1 MEKAEIIKL
10 ADEYMAKE
18 LDEGFKNQ
26 VKKLL
31 EEENFTELE
40 DCFYKNLDF
49 GTGGIRG
56 VIGGGYNRMN
66 PYIIR
71 KVTQGLATYINKSA
85 ETLKQVQGDALWQ
98 PSVVLAHDSRR
109 CSRLFAETAAAVFC
123 GNGIKTYLFTSLR
136 PTPELSFAVRH
147 LGCISGVV
155 VTASHNPAEYNG
167 YKVYWDDGG
176 QVVPPQDAGI
186 IAEVNSVKDIKSMDL
201 AEAGKKGLFQLI
213 DKEVDEPFL
222 AMVKGCALRPEL
234 IKKEGK
240 KLKVVYTPL
249 HGAGRVWVEKA
260 LRDLGIEVL
269 TVPEQ
274 AEPDGEFPTVKFPNP
289 EEGSALAMA
298 LELGKKTKASLVVG
312 TDPDSDRLGTAVPD
326 GDGFKLITGNQ
337 LGCMFIYYVLSTL
350 KEQGKLTPDTAIIKT
365 VVTTEL
371 QRRIGESFG
380 VRVYDVLTGFK
391 NIASLMKIFE
401 STGEKFVYGGEE
413 SYGYLFSTDVRD
425 KDGVAAAVMACE
437 MTLYNSE
444 RGMSLLDYLDE
455 IYEKFGYFQESPFSF
470 TFKGSS
476 GGAKIKK
483 IMEDLRSNLPK
494 SIGGIAVASSTDFK
508 DGVVKQGVK
517 LPPSNVLQFV
527 LADGSYVTA
536 RPSGTEPKIKFYISC
551 CEKAG
556 MMLEEAK
563 KKVGAKCQAIKEDLE
578 KILGV

>member
-1 MEKAEIIKL
+1 M
-10 ADEYMAKE
+10 
-18 LDEGFKNQ
+18 
-26 VKKLL
+26 
-31 EEENFTELE
+31 
-40 DCFYKNLDF
+40 
-49 GTGGIRG
+49 
-56 VIGGGYNRMN
+56 IGGGYNRMN

-71 KVTQGLATYINKSA
+71 KVTQGLATYINNAAAGKG
-85 ETLKQVQGDALWQ
+85 V
-98 PSVVLAHDSRR
+98 SVALAHDSRR
-109 CSRLFAETAAAVFC
+109 CSRLFAETAASVFC

-186 IAEVNSVKDIKSMDL
+186 IAEVNSVKSITSMPL
-201 AEAGKKGLFQLI
+201 EEAAKKGLFQLI
-213 DKEVDEPFL
+213 DKEVDDAFL
-222 AMVKGCALRPEL
+222 DMVRSCSLRPEL
-234 IKKEGK
+234 IKKEGRN
-240 KLKVVYTPL
+240 LKVVYTPL

-260 LRDLGIEVL
+260 LSSLGIEVI

-289 EEGSALAMA
+289 EEGSALSLA
-298 LELGKKTKASLVVG
+298 LELGKKVKANLVVG
-312 TDPDSDRLGTAVPD
+312 TDPDSDRLGTAVPE

-371 QRRIGESFG
+371 QRLIGESFG

-401 STGEKFVYGGEE
+401 TTGEKFVYGGEE
-413 SYGYLFSTDVRD
+413 SYGYLFSTQVRD

-437 MTLYNSE
+437 MALYNAS
-444 RGMSLLDYLDE
+444 RGMSLLDYMNE
-455 IYEKFGYFQESPFSF
+455 IYEKYGYFQESPFSF

-483 IMEDLRSNLPK
+483 IMEDLRANLPK

-508 DGVVKQGVK
+508 DGVVKKGIQ
-517 LPPSNVLQFV
+517 LAPSNVLQFV

-551 CEKAG
+551 CERAG
-556 MMLEEAK
+556 VPLDEAK
-563 KKVGAKCQAIKEDLE
+563 KKVAAKCQAIKEDLE

>member
-1 MEKAEIIKL
+1 MEKQEIIKL
-10 ADEYMAKE
+10 ANEYMEKE
-18 LDEGFKNQ
+18 QDSTFKNQ

-31 EEENFTELE
+31 DDGNFIELE

-56 VIGGGYNRMN
+56 VIGGGFNRMN

-71 KVTQGLATYINKSA
+71 KVTQGLATYINKA
-85 ETLKQVQGDALWQ
+85 AAGRQV
-98 PSVVLAHDSRR
+98 SVVLAHDSRR
-109 CSRLFAETAAAVFC
+109 CSRLFAETASAVFC
-123 GNGIKTYLFTSLR
+123 GNGIKTFLFTSLR
-136 PTPELSFAVRH
+136 PTPELSFAVRR

-176 QVVPPQDAGI
+176 QVVPPHDHAI
-186 IAEVNSVKDIKSMDL
+186 ITEVNSVTDIKSISLD
-201 AEAGKKGLFQLI
+201 EASSKGLFQLI
-213 DKEVDEPFL
+213 DKEVDDAFL
-222 AMVKGCALRPEL
+222 TMVKGCALRPEL
-234 IKKEGK
+234 IRKEGK
-240 KLKVVYTPL
+240 NLKVVYTPL

-260 LRDLGIEVL
+260 LRDLGIEVV

-289 EEGSALAMA
+289 EEGSALSLA
-298 LELGKKTKASLVVG
+298 LELGKKEKASLVVG

-326 GDGFKLITGNQ
+326 GDGFRLITGNQ

-350 KEQGKLTPDTAIIKT
+350 KEQGKLTPETAIIKT

-391 NIASLMKIFE
+391 NIAALMKIFDQ
-401 STGEKFVYGGEE
+401 TGEKFVYGGEE

-437 MTLYNSE
+437 MTLYNFA
-444 RGMSLLDYLDE
+444 RGKSLLDYLDE

-476 GGAKIKK
+476 GGEKIRK
-483 IMEDLRSNLPK
+483 IMESLRASQPE
-494 SIGGIAVASSTDFK
+494 SIGGIPVASSTDFK
-508 DGVVKQGVK
+508 DGVTKKGIQ

-551 CEKAG
+551 CEEPG
-556 MMLEEAK
+556 VPLEEAK
-563 KKVGAKCQAIKEDLE
+563 KRVAAKCQAVKEDLE
-578 KILGV
+578 RIVGV

>member
-10 ADEYMAKE
+10 ANEYMEKE
-18 LDEGFKNQ
+18 LDEGFRNQ

-31 EEENFTELE
+31 ADENFTELE

-71 KVTQGLATYINKSA
+71 KVTQGLATYITKA
-85 ETLKQVQGDALWQ
+85 AGADLRQPDAGQV
-98 PSVVLAHDSRR
+98 SVVLAHDSRR

-176 QVVPPQDAGI
+176 QVVPPQDHGI
-186 IAEVNSVKDIKSMDL
+186 ITEVNSVTEIKSMSLDKA
-201 AEAGKKGLFQLI
+201 AEKGLFQLI
-213 DKEVDEPFL
+213 DKEVDDAFL
-222 AMVKGCALRPEL
+222 DMVKGCSLRPEL

-240 KLKVVYTPL
+240 NLKVVYTPL

-260 LRDLGIEVL
+260 LSSLGIEVV

-298 LELGKKTKASLVVG
+298 LELGKKVGASLVVG
-312 TDPDSDRLGTAVPD
+312 TDPDSDRLGTAVPE
-326 GDGFKLITGNQ
+326 GDGFRLITGNQ

-350 KEQGKLTPDTAIIKT
+350 KEQGRLTPDTAIIKT

-391 NIASLMKIFE
+391 NIASLMKIFDT
-401 STGEKFVYGGEE
+401 TGEKFVYGGEE
-413 SYGYLFSTDVRD
+413 SYGYLFSTQVRD

-437 MTLYNSE
+437 MALYNAS
-444 RGMSLLDYLDE
+444 RGMSLLDYMNE
-455 IYEKFGYFQESPFSF
+455 IYEKYGYFQESPFSF

-483 IMEDLRSNLPK
+483 IMEDLRADQPK

-508 DGVVKQGVK
+508 DGVVKKGIQ

-527 LADGSYVTA
+527 LADDSYVTA

-556 MMLEEAK
+556 VPLDEAK
-563 KKVGAKCQAIKEDLE
+563 KTVSAKCQAIKEDLE
-578 KILGV
+578 RILGV

>member
-10 ADEYMAKE
+10 ANEYMEKE
-18 LDEGFKNQ
+18 LDEGFRNQ

-31 EEENFTELE
+31 TEENFAELE

-71 KVTQGLATYINKSA
+71 KVTQGLATYINKAAAGKS
-85 ETLKQVQGDALWQ
+85 V
-98 PSVVLAHDSRR
+98 SVVLAHDSRR

-136 PTPELSFAVRH
+136 PTPELSFAVRK
-147 LGCISGVV
+147 LCCISGAV

-176 QVVPPQDAGI
+176 QVVPPQDRGI
-186 IAEVNSVKDIKSMDL
+186 ITEVNSVTGIRSMSLED
-201 AEAGKKGLFQLI
+201 AAKKGLFQLI
-213 DKEVDEPFL
+213 DKEVDDAFL
-222 AMVKGCALRPEL
+222 DMVKGCSLRPEL
-234 IKKEGK
+234 IRKEGK
-240 KLKVVYTPL
+240 NLKVVYTPL

-260 LRDLGIEVL
+260 LSSLGIEVV

-289 EEGSALAMA
+289 EEGSALSLA
-298 LELGKKTKASLVVG
+298 LELGKKVGANLVVG
-312 TDPDSDRLGTAVPD
+312 TDPDSDRLGTAVPE
-326 GDGFKLITGNQ
+326 GDSFRLITGNQ

-401 STGEKFVYGGEE
+401 TTGEKFVYGGEE
-413 SYGYLFSTDVRD
+413 SYGYLFSTQVRD

-437 MTLYNSE
+437 MALYNAS
-444 RGMSLLDYLDE
+444 RGMSLLDYMNE
-455 IYEKFGYFQESPFSF
+455 IYEKYGYFQESPFSF

-476 GGAKIKK
+476 GGDKIKK
-483 IMEDLRSNLPK
+483 IMDDLRANQPK

-508 DGVVKQGVK
+508 DGVVKQGIK
-517 LPPSNVLQFV
+517 LDPSNVLQFV

-556 MMLEEAK
+556 VPLDKAK
-563 KKVGAKCQAIKEDLE
+563 RTVAAKCQAIKEDLE
-578 KILGV
+578 RILGV